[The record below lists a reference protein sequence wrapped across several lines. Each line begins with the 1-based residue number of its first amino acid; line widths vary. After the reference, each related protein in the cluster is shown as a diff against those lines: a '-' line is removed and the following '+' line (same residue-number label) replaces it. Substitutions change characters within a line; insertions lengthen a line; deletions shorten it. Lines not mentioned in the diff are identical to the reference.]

1 MLFKDGTRSS
11 LLSSASLVSCLSTLA
26 FDISTFVTA
35 FPFLLISYWGSLTD
49 NGPSGYPSLFGWIVV
64 MWPHLRLWVSP
75 MSFILCSLDFL
86 LKQVCGLTQ
95 SFTLYIGENLVEFF
109 SHHSRSFE
117 NILNKNNL
125 ICVIHL
131 LLLLE
136 QC

>member
-1 MLFKDGTRSS
+1 MTLWLPLFVWLDSGHVAT
-11 LLSSASLVSCLSTLA
+11 
-26 FDISTFVTA
+26 FDIGLA
-35 FPFLLISYWGSLTD
+35 
-49 NGPSGYPSLFGWIVV
+49 
-64 MWPHLRLWVSP
+64 SP

-86 LKQVCGLTQ
+86 LKLVCGLTQ
-95 SFTLYIGENLVEFF
+95 CFTLCNGENLVEFF

-117 NILNKNNL
+117 NILNKNNM

>member
-1 MLFKDGTRSS
+1 MTQWLPLFVWLDSGHVATFE
-11 LLSSASLVSCLSTLA
+11 ALA
-26 FDISTFVTA
+26 
-35 FPFLLISYWGSLTD
+35 
-49 NGPSGYPSLFGWIVV
+49 
-64 MWPHLRLWVSP
+64 SP

-86 LKQVCGLTQ
+86 LKLVCGLTQ